1 VISPESKNLSP
12 ADKTADLGRPRPTK
26 IWLIIVAVLVAIAL
40 GFWITLTP
48 PGFWA
53 KIRMI
58 GYAVCHQIPSHS
70 FFDAEHQF
78 PLCARCTGMYL
89 GCLIGLGFT
98 WLQGKRQGF
107 PPLWVWGVFG
117 FFFLAFAFDGI
128 NSALG
133 LIPGMKQ
140 VYLSQNWLRLATGF
154 GTGLAM
160 GSLLAVAFNQTIWE
174 GSSDEKTFA
183 QGRYFLM
190 MVLATLV
197 VAGLVLFGPSLV
209 KQILMLLSTAG
220 VVVMLTLIYSIPA
233 SMLVFG
239 QAKVKNIAS
248 LWLPLLIGFLFM
260 TLQLGG
266 LAYLRFL
273 ITGTLLPINL

>member
-1 VISPESKNLSP
+1 VISPESKSLSP
-12 ADKTADLGRPRPTK
+12 VVETADLGRSRPGK
-26 IWLIIVAVLVAIAL
+26 IWLIIVAALAAIAL
-40 GFWITLTP
+40 GFWIRLTP

-53 KIRMI
+53 KIGMI

-70 FFDAEHQF
+70 FFDAGHQF

-107 PPLWVWGVFG
+107 PPLWVWGVFV
-117 FFFLAFAFDGI
+117 FFFLAFALDGI

-133 LIPGMKQ
+133 LIPGMGQ
-140 VYLSQNWLRLATGF
+140 VYTSQNWLRLVS
-154 GTGLAM
+154 GLGMGLVM
-160 GSLLAVAFNQTIWE
+160 GSLLAVAFNQAIWE
-174 GSSDEKTFA
+174 GSSDEKIFA

-190 MVLATLV
+190 MILATLI
-197 VAGLVLFGPSLV
+197 AADLVLFGPSLV
-209 KQILMLLSTAG
+209 KQGLMLLSTAG

-239 QAKVKNIAS
+239 QAKMKNIKT

-260 TLQLGG
+260 ILQIGG
-266 LAYLRFL
+266 LAYLRIL
-273 ITGTLLPINL
+273 ITRTLLPIDL